1 MPAQKTLRMGCTGE
15 GETGRRLRAGTK
27 NAPKAKA
34 FGARGEC
41 DRFVSLFFLGIAD
54 DAVLGSG
61 DELRDIV
68 NFRRKRDLF
77 SDFDFGIFE

>member
-1 MPAQKTLRMGCTGE
+1 MGCTDE
-15 GETGRRLRAGTK
+15 GETGRCLREGTK

-34 FGARGEC
+34 FGARGGC
-41 DRFVSLFFLGIAD
+41 DQFGSLFFLGIAD

-68 NFRRKRDLF
+68 NFRRKWDLF
-77 SDFDFGIFE
+77 FDFDFGIFE

>member
-1 MPAQKTLRMGCTGE
+1 MGCMRGN
-15 GETGRRLRAGTK
+15 ETRRSLREGTK

-34 FGARGEC
+34 FGARGGCYE
-41 DRFVSLFFLGIAD
+41 FNSLFFLGIAD

-68 NFRRKRDLF
+68 NFRRKWDLF
-77 SDFDFGIFE
+77 FDFDFGIFE